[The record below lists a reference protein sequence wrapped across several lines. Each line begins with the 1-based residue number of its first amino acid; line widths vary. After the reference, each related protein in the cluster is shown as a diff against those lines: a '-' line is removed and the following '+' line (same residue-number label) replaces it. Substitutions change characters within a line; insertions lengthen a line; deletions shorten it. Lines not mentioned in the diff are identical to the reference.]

1 MMSHQLYMVLQEREL
16 DQNLMAGQAEENLRK
31 AFTEAEANQPDIIFI
46 DEIDS
51 IDIGKS
57 DLSRPLI

>member
-1 MMSHQLYMVLQEREL
+1 
-16 DQNLMAGQAEENLRK
+16 LRK

-57 DLSRPLI
+57 DLSRPLIRS